1 MGDKLKRIVV
11 CLNQPQPPTQVTR
24 ELSSQHRHW
33 LCPSVQPSSD
43 ASGNLHLT
51 PQVGLTQVTLT
62 HVTLTQV
69 TPQVGP
75 QANSQVLQ
83 ARRGEERRLIG
94 DPAR

>member
-1 MGDKLKRIVV
+1 MGGKLKRRVV
-11 CLNQPQPPTQVTR
+11 CLNQPQPPTRVMR
-24 ELSSQHRHW
+24 ELSSQHCHW

-43 ASGNLHLT
+43 TPGNLHVT
-51 PQVGLTQVTLT
+51 PQVTLT
-62 HVTLTQV
+62 HV

-83 ARRGEERRLIG
+83 ARRGEVSRLIG

>member
-1 MGDKLKRIVV
+1 M
-11 CLNQPQPPTQVTR
+11 R

-51 PQVGLTQVTLT
+51 PQVTLTQ
-62 HVTLTQV
+62 VTLTQV

>member
-11 CLNQPQPPTQVTR
+11 CLNQPQQPSQVMR

-51 PQVGLTQVTLT
+51 PQVA
-62 HVTLTQV
+62 LTQV

>member
-51 PQVGLTQVTLT
+51 PQVTLT
-62 HVTLTQV
+62 HV

>member
-1 MGDKLKRIVV
+1 MGDKLKRRVV
-11 CLNQPQPPTQVTR
+11 CQIQPQPPTQVVR

-51 PQVGLTQVTLT
+51 PQVGLTQVI
-62 HVTLTQV
+62 
-69 TPQVGP
+69 PQVGP

>member
-1 MGDKLKRIVV
+1 MGDKLKRRVV

-43 ASGNLHLT
+43 ASGNLH
-51 PQVGLTQVTLT
+51 VALTQVI
-62 HVTLTQV
+62 
-69 TPQVGP
+69 PQVGP

>member
-1 MGDKLKRIVV
+1 MGDKLKRRVV

-24 ELSSQHRHW
+24 ELSSQHRHR

-51 PQVGLTQVTLT
+51 PQ
-62 HVTLTQV
+62 VTLTQV

-83 ARRGEERRLIG
+83 ARRGEHRQLIG

>member
-1 MGDKLKRIVV
+1 MGDKLKRRVV

-43 ASGNLHLT
+43 APGNLHVT
-51 PQVGLTQVTLT
+51 PQVTLT
-62 HVTLTQV
+62 QVTLTQV